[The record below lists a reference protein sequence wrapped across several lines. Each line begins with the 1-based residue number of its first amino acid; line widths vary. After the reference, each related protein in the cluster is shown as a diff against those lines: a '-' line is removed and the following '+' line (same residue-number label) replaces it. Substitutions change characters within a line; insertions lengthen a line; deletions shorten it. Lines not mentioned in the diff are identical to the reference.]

1 MMLKR
6 STLVLMILLTGLIGM
21 VACPVAADAVSVE
34 TSRIPLSFIEN
45 QGQVDPIVLYHA
57 EAAGHSIFF
66 TGDKVVFS
74 SGGEGANTISQ
85 VIVSIPGQ
93 DPEAVVKGE
102 NSLAGKANFFLGSD
116 SSGWTTDVPTF
127 GAVRYEGVLPGVDI
141 VYSGTMGLLKREVFL
156 APGADPSLL
165 TVRYTGQ
172 EGICLDD
179 SGNLMVRTPFGALM
193 EAAPIS
199 YQEIEGEKVAVSCS
213 YVLVEEGLVGFEVGP
228 YDPDYPLVI
237 DPFLDFSTY
246 LGGGNEDRGY
256 SVAVDSMG
264 AAYVT
269 GMTRSTDFLPP
280 YMGGIIQENNGGAV
294 DAFVTK
300 FESDGKLLNYTTYL
314 GGWNDDTG
322 NGIAVAPDGTVILT
336 GYTISPNFPIVN
348 AFQPVKSNSYPDADA
363 FVTSIYPNGSALRY
377 SSYLGGNMTDVGQAI
392 TMNDSSLAVIVGYTG
407 SIDFPNTTGAY
418 CRTHAIGYA
427 NYDAFVTGVNFDGT
441 TSSLAFSSYLGGTG
455 KDQAF
460 GVDLNGAGEIFV
472 TGLTNSYNFPN
483 TTGAFKRT
491 LQGDEDAFVTKMN
504 SDASGLVYSTYL
516 GGHGEDA
523 GYGIAVDPNGDPYIT
538 GYTQSTNFPVRPFPG
553 TYQFYKKGIQDA
565 FLTKMGPTGSSI
577 NFSTYLGGTLVD
589 EGTGIVVDESGS
601 AYLVGFTDSMDFPVK
616 GQFYNNLDGFKYDAF
631 VTRFYPNGTALMF
644 STYLGGENDDRGMGI
659 GRERSNVTV
668 TGWTMSRDFPV
679 SPDAFQTTYAG
690 AFDAFVTKIA
700 SVAPVANFTGE
711 AVNGF
716 NGTVLK
722 GLPPLTVNFFDTS
735 TGGPTGWAWVF
746 GDGGTSTEQNPSHV
760 YSTGNWTV
768 NLTVNNVD
776 GVNTTSKFQYV
787 QVGAPLIVN
796 FSANK
801 SGVLCD
807 PCRGRIPLNV
817 SFTDLTTPPPL
828 TSWNWTF
835 DTYGN
840 YSDQQHPV
848 NETYA
853 IAGVYDVTLRVG
865 NEYGFAS
872 ITKPAFVEAGD
883 VPKANFTNATPRYG
897 VAPFP
902 VTFTDLSVAVPA
914 VSTWNW
920 SFGDGSGNGTT
931 QNPTHTYT
939 AKGNYT
945 VNLTV
950 TNEYGSDTMSIPD
963 FVRVGE
969 LPHAN
974 FFGEPLAGVENL
986 LVNFTDQSTGSPNWW
1001 LWDFGDGNTAYRTEN
1016 TTPVNNTYPNA
1027 GNFTIALTVGNE
1039 YGTDTFTRSRYVN
1052 IWGNASVAQLNFIPG
1067 SLLIPTNSTTQVKLE
1082 IDKVEQGLSG
1092 YNITVY
1098 FADPSA
1104 AQFVEMSP
1112 PSWADPFWTRN
1123 SSVPGSSQWLY
1134 VWDNDNSVKPG
1145 DVNVTLATFNATGL
1159 NPGYTTINVT
1169 VELMQTETEDPL
1181 HTYSTPAQVQVVVL
1195 QQFPPTPPYSIYGP
1209 PTAPYHDGVYWDL
1222 NGNGD
1227 IDFGDVVLFFL
1238 HFDKWMPLNEPVP
1251 LFDYNQNG
1259 SLGFEDLLM
1268 LFQKVP

>member
-1 MMLKR
+1 
-6 STLVLMILLTGLIGM
+6 MILLTGLIGM

-102 NSLAGKANFFLGSD
+102 DPLAGKANFFLGSD

-172 EGICLDD
+172 EGLSLDE
-179 SGNLMVRTPFGALM
+179 SGSLMVRTPFGTLM

-213 YVLVEEGLVGFEVGP
+213 YVLLEEGLVGFEVGP

-246 LGGGNEDRGY
+246 LGGGFEDPNYFVNSNEDRGY

-264 AAYVT
+264 AIYVT
-269 GMTRSTDFLPP
+269 GMTRSTNFPTTE
-280 YMGGIIQENNGGAV
+280 YQRKINQSENGGAV

-300 FESDGKLLNYTTYL
+300 FEPDGKSLNYSTYL
-314 GGWNDDTG
+314 GGVNDDVG

-336 GYTISPNFPIVN
+336 GYTISPNFPIEKP
-348 AFQPVKSNSYPDADA
+348 FQPVKSNSYPDADA

-377 SSYLGGNMTDVGQAI
+377 SSFLGGNMTDVGQAI
-392 TMNDSSLAVIVGYTG
+392 TMNDSSLAVVVGYTG
-407 SIDFPNTTGAY
+407 SIDFPNTSGAY
-418 CRTHAIGYA
+418 STTHSPGYT

-455 KDQAF
+455 KDQAY
-460 GVDLNGAGEIFV
+460 GVALNGPGEIFV
-472 TGLTNSYNFPN
+472 TGLTDSSNFPN
-483 TTGAFKRT
+483 ENALATIN
-491 LQGDEDAFVTKMN
+491 QGNQDAFVTKMN
-504 SDASGLVYSTYL
+504 ADASNIVFSTYL
-516 GGHGEDA
+516 GGRGEDA
-523 GYGIAVDPNGDPYIT
+523 GYGIALDPSGDAYIT
-538 GYTQSTNFPVRPFPG
+538 GYTQSIDFPSLPRLKAF
-553 TYQFYKKGIQDA
+553 QNWKKGIQDA
-565 FLTKMGPTGSSI
+565 FLTKIRSDGTGLI
-577 NFSTYLGGTLVD
+577 FSTYLGGTLVD

-601 AYLVGFTDSMDFPVK
+601 AYIVGFTDSMDFPVK
-616 GQFYNNLDGFKYDAF
+616 GPLFTNIDGFKYDAF
-631 VTRFYPNGTALMF
+631 VTRFYPNGTQLIY

-679 SPDAFQTTYAG
+679 TPDAFQTTYRG
-690 AFDAFVTKIA
+690 NFDAFVTKIA

-711 AVNGF
+711 AVNGY

-746 GDGGTSTEQNPSHV
+746 GDGNTSTEQNPSHV

-776 GVNTTSKFQYV
+776 GINTTSKFQYV

-840 YSDQQHPV
+840 YSDQQHPI
-848 NETYA
+848 NQTYA

-865 NEYGFAS
+865 NEFGVAS

-883 VPKANFTNATPRYG
+883 VPKANFTNATPRFG

-974 FFGEPLAGVENL
+974 FTGEPLTGVENL
-986 LVNFTDQSTGSPNWW
+986 LVNFTDHSTGYPNWW

-1039 YGTDTFTRSRYVN
+1039 YGTDTLTRPRYVS
-1052 IWGNASVAQLNFIPG
+1052 ISGNASVADLFFEPG
-1067 SLLIPTNSTTQVKLE
+1067 ATLVPTNSTTE
-1082 IDKVEQGLSG
+1082 IALILGHADRGLSG
-1092 YNITVY
+1092 YNLTVY
-1098 FADPSA
+1098 FTDPTAADFV
-1104 AQFVEMSP
+1104 QFSL
-1112 PSWADPFWTRN
+1112 PSWVDPGYAINGTVPA
-1123 SSVPGSSQWLY
+1123 SSVWMKVFDAHDVITPGAT
-1134 VWDNDNSVKPG
+1134 NI
-1145 DVNVTLATFNATGL
+1145 TLAHFNMTGK
-1159 NPGYTTINVT
+1159 NPMATTINVSVIKIDT
-1169 VELMQTETEDPL
+1169 DTGDPVL
-1181 HTYSTPAQVQVVVL
+1181 TYVDPAEVTIVPLVN
-1195 QQFPPTPPYSIYGP
+1195 FPTCTAPPTDPYD
-1209 PTAPYHDGVYWDL
+1209 DGVYWDVNGNGIIDWDDVWL
-1222 NGNGD
+1222 YFIYLEWIGPNEPVSLFDYNGNGD
-1227 IDFGDVVLFFL
+1227 IDFD
-1238 HFDKWMPLNEPVP
+1238 
-1251 LFDYNQNG
+1251 
-1259 SLGFEDLLM
+1259 DLLL
-1268 LFQKVP
+1268 LFNKL

>member
-6 STLVLMILLTGLIGM
+6 STLVLMILLTGLIGL
-21 VACPVAADAVSVE
+21 VACPVSADAVSMDS
-34 TSRIPLSFIEN
+34 SRIPLSFIEN
-45 QGQVDPIVLYHA
+45 QGQLDPLVLYHA

-74 SGGEGANTISQ
+74 SGGDEANTISQ

-93 DPEAVVKGE
+93 DPAAVVKGE
-102 NSLAGKANFFLGSD
+102 DPLSGKANFFLGND
-116 SSGWTTDVPTF
+116 PSGWATDVPTF
-127 GAVRYEGVLPGVDI
+127 GAVRYEEVFPGIDI
-141 VYSGTMGLLKREVFL
+141 VYSGSMGLLKREVFL
-156 APGADPSLL
+156 APGTDPSLL
-165 TVRYTGQ
+165 TVRYSGQ
-172 EGICLDD
+172 EDLFLDE
-179 SGNLMVRTPFGALM
+179 SGNLMVKTPFGTLM
-193 EAAPIS
+193 EAAPFS
-199 YQEIEGEKVAVSCS
+199 YQEIDGEEVEVSCA
-213 YVLVEEGLVGFEVGP
+213 YVILEDGLVGFEIGP
-228 YDPDYPLVI
+228 YNPDYPLVI

-256 SVAVDSMG
+256 SVAMDSTG
-264 AAYVT
+264 AIYVT
-269 GMTRSTDFLPP
+269 GMTRSSDFLPP
-280 YMGGIIQENNGGAV
+280 YMGGIIQENIGGAV

-300 FESDGKLLNYTTYL
+300 FEPDGKLLNYTTYL
-314 GGWNDDTG
+314 GGVNDDVG

-336 GYTISPNFPIVN
+336 GYTISYNFPVLN
-348 AFQPVKSNSYPDADA
+348 PFQPVKSNYYPDADA

-377 SSYLGGNMTDVGQAI
+377 SSFLGGNSTDVGQGI
-392 TMNDSSLAVIVGYTG
+392 TMNDSSLAVVVGYTG
-407 SIDFPNTTGAY
+407 SCDFPNTTGAY
-418 CRTHAIGYA
+418 CTTHAIGYT

-441 TSSLAFSSYLGGTG
+441 TSTLAFSSYLGGTG

-460 GVDLNGAGEIFV
+460 GVALNGAGEIFV
-472 TGLTNSYNFPN
+472 TGLTDSYNFPN

-516 GGHGEDA
+516 GGHGEDV

-553 TYQFYKKGIQDA
+553 TFQFYKKGIQDA
-565 FLTKMGPTGSSI
+565 FLTKMGPTGNSI

-601 AYLVGFTDSMDFPVK
+601 AYIVGFTDSIDFPVK

-631 VTRFYPNGTALMF
+631 VTRFYPNGTSLMF

-659 GRERSNVTV
+659 GRDKSNVTV

-679 SPDAFQTTYAG
+679 TPDAFQTTYRG

-700 SVAPVANFTGE
+700 SVAPIANFTGE
-711 AVNGF
+711 AVNGY

-746 GDGGTSTEQNPSHV
+746 GDGNTSTEQNPSHV
-760 YSTGNWTV
+760 YYTGNWTV
-768 NLTVNNVD
+768 NLTVSNID
-776 GVNTTSKFQYV
+776 GVNTTSKYHYV

-817 SFTDLTTPPPL
+817 SFTDLTSPPPL

-840 YSDQQHPV
+840 YSDQQHV
-848 NETYA
+848 INQTYA

-865 NEYGFAS
+865 NEFGFAS

-883 VPKANFTNATPRYG
+883 VPKANFTNATPRFG

-920 SFGDGSGNGTT
+920 SFGDGSANGTT

-950 TNEYGSDTMSIPD
+950 TNEYGTDTMSIPD
-963 FVRVGE
+963 FVRIGE

-986 LVNFTDQSTGSPNWW
+986 LVNFTDQSTGYPDWW
-1001 LWDFGDGNTAYRTEN
+1001 QWDFGDGHTAYRTEN

-1027 GNFTIALTVGNE
+1027 GNFTISLTVGNE
-1039 YGTDTFTRSRYVN
+1039 YGTDTLVRPRYVS
-1052 IWGNASVAQLNFIPG
+1052 ISGNATVADLFFEPG
-1067 SLLIPTNSTTQVKLE
+1067 ATLVPTNTTTE
-1082 IDKVEQGLSG
+1082 ISLVLGQADRGLSG
-1092 YNITVY
+1092 YNLTVY
-1098 FADPSA
+1098 FTDPTAADFV
-1104 AQFVEMSP
+1104 QFSL
-1112 PSWADPFWTRN
+1112 PSWGVLVANGTIPS
-1123 SSVPGSSQWLY
+1123 SSVWMKVSDTYDAITPGAT
-1134 VWDNDNSVKPG
+1134 NI
-1145 DVNVTLATFNATGL
+1145 TLAHFNMTGK
-1159 NPGYTTINVT
+1159 NPMATTINVSVIKIDT
-1169 VELMQTETEDPL
+1169 DTGDPVLTYVDPAEVTIVALLPIPSPDVE
-1181 HTYSTPAQVQVVVL
+1181 
-1195 QQFPPTPPYSIYGP
+1195 GP
-1209 PTAPYHDGVYWDL
+1209 PTDPFGDGVYWDL
-1222 NGNGD
+1222 NGNGW
-1227 IDFGDVVLFFL
+1227 IDWNDVVLYFTYL
-1238 HFDKWMPLNEPVP
+1238 EWIQDNEPVS
-1251 LFDYNQNG
+1251 LFDYNGNG
-1259 SLGFEDLLM
+1259 FIDFNDLIV
-1268 LFQKVP
+1268 LFNQL